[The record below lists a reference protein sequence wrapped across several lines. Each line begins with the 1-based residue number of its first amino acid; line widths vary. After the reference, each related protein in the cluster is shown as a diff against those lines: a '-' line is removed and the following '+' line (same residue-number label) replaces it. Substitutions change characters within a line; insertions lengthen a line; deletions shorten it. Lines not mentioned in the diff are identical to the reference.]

1 MQIGQLAKRTGVSVR
16 ALRHYDGLGLLKA
29 SRADNRYRVFCEE
42 DVERVR
48 LIQLF
53 LGIGF
58 RLDEIRC
65 YAPCF
70 QDTASADLDVP
81 AADVLAF
88 LRRKLTEL
96 DIHIAAMQALR
107 HKLDTHIQQL
117 EQPSGST
124 NHTP

>member
-1 MQIGQLAKRTGVSVR
+1 MQIGQLAKRTGISVR

-29 SRADNRYRVFCEE
+29 SRADNRYRVFCED

-53 LGIGF
+53 LGVGF
-58 RLDEIRC
+58 RLDEVRR

-70 QDTASADLDVP
+70 QDTAPADLDVP
-81 AADVLAF
+81 VADVLAF

-96 DIHIAAMQALR
+96 DTHIAAMQALR
-107 HKLDTHIQQL
+107 HKLGTHIQQL

-124 NHTP
+124 NRTP